1 MANEELPAYI
11 VRMQTEFEEL
21 SNRAINLHKFIN
33 SDPYMSI
40 DPIARRLLELQF
52 SAMLQYQF
60 FLEQRLHFA
69 YKSLAEPQETVNPE
83 ESN

>member
-1 MANEELPAYI
+1 MVNQELPAYI
-11 VRMQTEFEEL
+11 IRMQTEFEEL
-21 SNRAINLHKFIN
+21 SDRAVNLHKFIN
-33 SDPYMSI
+33 SDPYMSL

-52 SAMLQYQF
+52 AAMLQYQF

-69 YKSLAEPQETVNPE
+69 YKGLAETQEAVNPE